1 MIKKA
6 LLALAI
12 TGAMATA
19 QATVVVNEGFDD
31 VGTLASKG
39 WIRTN
44 ASTPVG
50 ITGWFQGDQQQFVSQ
65 SGAPESYI
73 AANFANAE
81 AGGII
86 NNWLITPEFST
97 YYGATVSFWLNADD
111 ADGFSDQVAFG
122 FIDASGAVTTALLDS
137 LMTVTSGGWTQY
149 TASIG
154 NLPGNARF
162 AIQYTGLADASNY
175 VGVDSLIVDVPE
187 PSSIL
192 ILAAGMI
199 GLGAARRRKQA

>member
-12 TGAMATA
+12 TGAMAAA

-31 VGTLASKG
+31 VGTLAANG

-50 ITGWFQGDQQQFVSQ
+50 TTGWFQGDQQQFVSQ

-97 YYGATVSFWLNADD
+97 SSGATVSFWLNAGV
-111 ADGFSDQVAFG
+111 AAGYSDQVAFG

-137 LMTVTSGGWTQY
+137 LMTVTGGGWTQY

-154 NLPGNARF
+154 YVPGSARF
-162 AIQYTGLADASNY
+162 AIQYTGLANAANY
-175 VGVDSLIVDVPE
+175 IGVDSLIVDVPE

>member
-1 MIKKA
+1 MIKQA
-6 LLALAI
+6 LLALTM
-12 TGAMATA
+12 TGAMASA
-19 QATVVVNEGFDD
+19 QAAVVVNEGFDN
-31 VGTLASKG
+31 VATLANMG
-39 WIRTN
+39 WILNN

-50 ITGWFQGDQQQFVSQ
+50 ATGWFQGEQQQFVSQ
-65 SGAPESYI
+65 RGAPESYI
-73 AANFANAE
+73 AANFANAAE
-81 AGGII
+81 GGVI

-97 YYGATVSFWLNADD
+97 ASGATVSFWLNAGV
-111 ADGFSDQVAFG
+111 AEGYSDQIAFG
-122 FIDASGAVTTALLDS
+122 FIDASGSMTTALLDS
-137 LMTVTSGGWTQY
+137 LVTVTSGAWTQY

-154 NLPGNARF
+154 YVPGSARF

-192 ILAAGMI
+192 ILAAGML